1 MGVKIMDFTKLNK
14 NTFEKIEW
22 NVDTKDFTFKKLSDF
37 YKYGVTTVRVFG
49 FFFTKSTE
57 YGLQPVAI
65 ARNCFIN
72 LPKHKKDV
80 ISDMLKNADC
90 VSAIKNG
97 ECSLKLREYKSK
109 YGKTCYDFDF
119 INTPQVLT
127 ETPKA
132 TDATPTTETTDATE
146 TTEKQPDIF

>member
-1 MGVKIMDFTKLNK
+1 MDFTKLNK
-14 NTFEKIEW
+14 NTFEKIDW

-37 YKYGVTTVRVFG
+37 YNMGVKTVRVFG
-49 FFFTKSTE
+49 FFFTKSAE

-65 ARNCFIN
+65 ARNCLIN
-72 LPKHKKDV
+72 LPKHKKDT

-97 ECSLKLREYKSK
+97 DCSLKLREYKSK

-119 INTPQVLT
+119 INTPQVLS

-132 TDATPTTETTDATE
+132 TETTETTDATE

>member
-1 MGVKIMDFTKLNK
+1 MDFTKLNK

-22 NVDTKDFTFKKLSDF
+22 NVNTNGFTFKKLSDF
-37 YKYGVTTVRVFG
+37 YNQGIKTIQIFG
-49 FFFTKSTE
+49 FFFTKSEE

-65 ARNCFIN
+65 ARNCLVN
-72 LPKHKKDV
+72 LPKHKTEV

-90 VSAIKNG
+90 VNAIKNG
-97 ECSLKLREYKSK
+97 ECSLKIREYKSK

-119 INTPQVLT
+119 INSPQVLA

-132 TDATPTTETTDATE
+132 TETTDATE

>member
-1 MGVKIMDFTKLNK
+1 MGVK
-14 NTFEKIEW
+14 
-22 NVDTKDFTFKKLSDF
+22 
-37 YKYGVTTVRVFG
+37 TVRVFG
-49 FFFTKSTE
+49 FFFNKSEE

-72 LPKHKKDV
+72 LPKHKKDT

-97 ECSLKLREYKSK
+97 DCTLKLREYKSK

-119 INTPQVLT
+119 IN
-127 ETPKA
+127 TPKA

>member
-1 MGVKIMDFTKLNK
+1 MDFTKLNK

-37 YKYGVTTVRVFG
+37 YNMGVKTVRVFG
-49 FFFTKSTE
+49 FFFTKSAE

-65 ARNCFIN
+65 ARNCLIN
-72 LPKHKKDV
+72 LPKHKKDT

-97 ECSLKLREYKSK
+97 DCTLKLREYKSK

-119 INTPQVLT
+119 IN
-127 ETPKA
+127 TPKA

>member
-1 MGVKIMDFTKLNK
+1 MDFTKLNK

-37 YKYGVTTVRVFG
+37 YNMGVKTVRVFG
-49 FFFTKSTE
+49 FFFTKSEE

-72 LPKHKKDV
+72 LPKHKKDT

-90 VSAIKNG
+90 VNAIKNG

-119 INTPQVLT
+119 INTPQVLS

-132 TDATPTTETTDATE
+132 TETTDATE

>member
-1 MGVKIMDFTKLNK
+1 MDFTKCNK

-22 NVDTKDFTFKKLSDF
+22 NVNTNGFTFKKLSDF
-37 YKYGVTTVRVFG
+37 YCQGTRTIQVFG
-49 FFFTKSTE
+49 FFFTKSE
-57 YGLQPVAI
+57 NYGLQPIAI
-65 ARNCFIN
+65 TKDCLVN
-72 LPKHKKDV
+72 LPTHKKDV

-109 YGKTCYDFDF
+109 YNKTCYDFDF
-119 INTPQVLT
+119 INTP
-127 ETPKA
+127 KA
-132 TDATPTTETTDATE
+132 ETTDATE

>member
-1 MGVKIMDFTKLNK
+1 MDFTKCNK
-14 NTFEKIEW
+14 NNFEKIDW

-37 YKYGVTTVRVFG
+37 YNYGVKTVRIFG
-49 FFFTKSTE
+49 FFFTKSEE
-57 YGLQPVAI
+57 YGLQPIAI

-72 LPKHKKDV
+72 LPKHKKDI

-90 VSAIKNG
+90 VNAIKNG

>member
-1 MGVKIMDFTKLNK
+1 MDFTKLNK

-37 YKYGVTTVRVFG
+37 YNMGVKTVRVFG
-49 FFFTKSTE
+49 FFFTKSEE

-65 ARNCFIN
+65 ARNCLIN
-72 LPKHKKDV
+72 LPKHKKDT

-97 ECSLKLREYKSK
+97 DCSLKLREYKSK

-119 INTPQVLT
+119 INTPQVLS

-132 TDATPTTETTDATE
+132 TETTETTDATE